1 MIYNVH
7 NTGYAYRSSFVM
19 MMFASI
25 YLFLLFKF
33 YEYILN
39 YNIISDMYLLL
50 GLGIFY
56 IITSIIIY
64 CTNLK
69 YSVDLDNKKI
79 NLPASNVKVKTS
91 FLKKI
96 LDFFLDFFL
105 GLLCLIT
112 PLFLFIWI
120 TACRR
125 TSINLEEVENVYVD
139 TKNWSSGKGKDR
151 THHTRYNVYIV
162 GTFGSAQIGFY
173 SRAKRDELRNAVRQ
187 GIDYCKKHK

>member
-1 MIYNVH
+1 MIYNIY
-7 NTGYAYRSSFVM
+7 NTGRAYRLSFVI

-56 IITSIIIY
+56 ILTSIIIY

-69 YSVDLDNKKI
+69 YSVDLDNRKI
-79 NLPASNVKVKTS
+79 NLPAQYVKVKTS
-91 FLKKI
+91 FLKN
-96 LDFFLDFFL
+96 LLYSFLA
-105 GLLCLIT
+105 LLCFIT
-112 PLFLFIWI
+112 PLLLFIWI
-120 TACRR
+120 PFCRR

-139 TKNWSSGKGKDR
+139 TENWSSGKGKDR
-151 THHTRYNVYIV
+151 KHHTLYNVYIV
-162 GTFGSAQIGFY
+162 GTFGSARVCFFD
-173 SRAKRDELRNAVRQ
+173 RLERDEFRNAVRQ